1 MNANPSSEWNRLRK
15 AATHPDSI
23 EENIEKARQMAIL
36 SGEFGEGPIRKRF
49 NYILPRLSICVANPS
64 QEETGQ

>member
-1 MNANPSSEWNRLRK
+1 MNADPSSEWNRLHK

-36 SGEFGEGPIRKRF
+36 SGEFGEGPIGERF
-49 NYILPRLSICVANPS
+49 NYISPRLSNMRVKRR
-64 QEETGQ
+64 QT